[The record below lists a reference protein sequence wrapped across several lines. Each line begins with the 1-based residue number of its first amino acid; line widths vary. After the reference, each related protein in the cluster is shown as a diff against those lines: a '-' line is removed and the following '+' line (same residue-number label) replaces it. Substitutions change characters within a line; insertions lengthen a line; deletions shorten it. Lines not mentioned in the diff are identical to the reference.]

1 MHAIVLVLMGLL
13 SSRLCILPTLV
24 GTRLVPRLCAGA
36 GRRLSTREDVEA
48 YVRLGLLELVAFAEL
63 VRLYI
68 SSKPFQFLL
77 RTALVGVRFS
87 GAATIEQYIVFVGA
101 RYKHVR
107 CTNSKLRVLYTHDP
121 PAK

>member
-77 RTALVGVRFS
+77 RTALVGAVIVSIVGIVVLTMKGWIGYPPTGPRYS
-87 GAATIEQYIVFVGA
+87 PTIASV
-101 RYKHVR
+101 
-107 CTNSKLRVLYTHDP
+107 S
-121 PAK
+121 